1 MVEINDNDF
10 DLTVYVIMSA
20 SRSLNRKTLNSL
32 LMLDEFKVNIEW
44 LESIGELSSRDLR
57 KDNGFSLFLNGGDH
71 VTKSFL
77 ESFLESFLKNK
88 INFLIAYQPEYS
100 YIFSN
105 RGKIFFRK
113 NIDITPGTDEV
124 NALLLYPHVSR
135 HIIFPTVILKEI
147 LKRNFSNNFYWGL
160 CQTIIELNLPIV
172 SLNSSIS
179 LEHYDLNILLDKEQ
193 IYSFSDPVRSELHD
207 KEQFLLSQNFSDL
220 YE

>member
-1 MVEINDNDF
+1 MVEMNNNDL
-10 DLTVYVIMSA
+10 DLTVYVLMSA
-20 SRSLNRKTLNSL
+20 SKSLNRKTLNSL
-32 LMLDEFKVNIEW
+32 LMLDEFKINIKW
-44 LESIGELSSRDLR
+44 LESIGELSGRDLK

-71 VTKSFL
+71 ITK
-77 ESFLESFLKNK
+77 SFLESFLKNK
-88 INFLIAYQPEYS
+88 VNFLMAYQPEYS
-100 YIFSN
+100 YIFSK
-105 RGKIFFRK
+105 RGKIFYRK

-147 LKRNFSNNFYWGL
+147 LKRSFSNSFYWSL

-172 SLNSSIS
+172 ILSSSIS
-179 LEHYDLNILLDKEQ
+179 LEYYDLNILLDKEQ
-193 IYSFSDPVRSELHD
+193 IYTFSDPVRSELND